1 MSDKIERYEIIY
13 TLAKPLYVIV
23 EANSKEEALKKFE
36 AKMSDNP
43 TITIRS
49 ELTGI
54 IETKVKRVSKI

>member
-1 MSDKIERYEIIY
+1 MSDTTKYEIVY
-13 TLAKPLYVIV
+13 TLAKPLYAVV
-23 EANSKEEALKKFE
+23 EANSKEEALEKFE

-49 ELTGI
+49 GLTGI

>member
-13 TLAKPLYVIV
+13 TLAKPLYAVI
-23 EANSKEEALKKFE
+23 EATSKEEALKKFE
-36 AKMSDNP
+36 AKMSNNP

>member
-1 MSDKIERYEIIY
+1 MNDAKKYEIIY
-13 TLAKPLYVIV
+13 TLAKPLYAVI
-23 EANSKEEALKKFE
+23 EANSKEEALEKFE
-36 AKMSDNP
+36 AKMSNNP

>member
-1 MSDKIERYEIIY
+1 MSDAQKYEIIY
-13 TLAKPLYVIV
+13 TLVKPIYAVV
-23 EANSKEEALKKFE
+23 EANSIEEALEKFK

-43 TITIRS
+43 TIIIRS

>member
-1 MSDKIERYEIIY
+1 MSDTQKYEIIY
-13 TLAKPLYVIV
+13 TLAKPLYAVI
-23 EANSKEEALKKFE
+23 EATSKEEALEKFK

-49 ELTGI
+49 ELTGT

>member
-1 MSDKIERYEIIY
+1 MSDTTKYEIVY
-13 TLAKPLYVIV
+13 TLAKPLYAIV
-23 EANSKEEALKKFE
+23 KANSKEEALEKFE
-36 AKMSDNP
+36 AKMSNNP

>member
-1 MSDKIERYEIIY
+1 MSDTKKYEIIY
-13 TLAKPLYVIV
+13 TLAKPLYAVI
-23 EANSKEEALKKFE
+23 EAASKEEAIKKFE
-36 AKMSDNP
+36 AKMSNNP

>member
-1 MSDKIERYEIIY
+1 MSDKVEKYEIIY
-13 TLAKPLYVIV
+13 TLAKPLYAIV

-36 AKMSDNP
+36 AKMSNNP

-49 ELTGI
+49 EITGI

>member
-1 MSDKIERYEIIY
+1 MSDTTKYEIVY
-13 TLAKPLYVIV
+13 TLAKPLYAVI

-36 AKMSDNP
+36 AKMSNNP

-49 ELTGI
+49 ELSGI